1 MIGNFYCGFGF
12 FRRRGTKCEGGGG
25 VEAMDQG
32 GVEQT
37 RRSKRQR
44 VAVDYAR
51 LDTSGFADCI
61 RVQHKKLARAVV
73 KFTGQPQEVAFALST
88 VAPSDLAA
96 HVHSIGFANPCV
108 VRAYDDAQSA
118 LGIRWLLLPFPSSY
132 ISISLTS
139 LFSPCSYASRVPEG
153 ELTIDRVAELVGRNR
168 QVNTIDVST
177 QVHTFSLHA

>member
-1 MIGNFYCGFGF
+1 MFIYLGS
-12 FRRRGTKCEGGGG
+12 RGIKCEGGGR

-73 KFTGQPQEVAFALST
+73 KFAGQPQHEAFAVST
-88 VAPSDLAA
+88 VAPSDLAT
-96 HVHSIGFANPCV
+96 HVHSTGFANPCV
-108 VRAYDDAQSA
+108 VRASDDARSV
-118 LGIRWLLLPFPSSY
+118 LGIRS
-132 ISISLTS
+132 
-139 LFSPCSYASRVPEG
+139 
-153 ELTIDRVAELVGRNR
+153 
-168 QVNTIDVST
+168 
-177 QVHTFSLHA
+177 

>member
-1 MIGNFYCGFGF
+1 
-12 FRRRGTKCEGGGG
+12 
-25 VEAMDQG
+25 
-32 GVEQT
+32 
-37 RRSKRQR
+37 
-44 VAVDYAR
+44 VDYAR
-51 LDTSGFADCI
+51 LDTSGFVDCI